1 MKKNQTKST
10 LPVGELAYANSNIPL
25 DQHVSSS
32 RANASIVT
40 RESMSREIYNKYRP
54 DEAVPEWGDQ
64 YSQQEIMKSCTK
76 IYRRVG
82 VVRNT
87 VDAMSEW
94 IADGVRLI
102 YSAPAGQKFLDDWSV
117 KVGLKDRVERFAN
130 WILRSGNVV
139 VRRRFGRL
147 RGKNIPTGYI
157 FYDPSFVEVKGEYLA
172 GFTAER
178 KYSIRILNS
187 DIVAKRYAMNPLSEE
202 DFNTLPEELKIVLSG
217 NNKKSPSSGIYV
229 DIPPDA
235 VYAAHYKKDD
245 TDIWAT
251 PFIYS
256 IMQDVYYNDKLALA
270 KTSMLDGMINPI
282 RIFKLGNIE
291 KDILP
296 TPAMA
301 ANLHSMLKKNTGGG
315 PIDIVW
321 DDMIAMETDYPPIE
335 NLQHMEPNMDAI
347 LWGLGIH
354 VVSNDINDD
363 STPLGIRELVNRVQ
377 YVRDLVNQW
386 LNAEFALITEATG
399 FRGGQFG
406 IHYTYADFTT
416 EETYRRLMLEL
427 VDRNIIP
434 DKRLQEILRENYN
447 LNTQVVKQE
456 NDERESG
463 IRPPKAGPYH
473 NADMDKQHEHRKDEM
488 KLGQKLGGTDTPG
501 PGPGP
506 GTKKAG
512 KTGKP
517 GRPPSSKDSTPRKRV
532 KKSFSEIT
540 LELTKSYNDI
550 YDNELLLAKK
560 SLGKSDIRSFTSLE
574 KANLEKTVNSQFW
587 ASKPSGF
594 EDVQINLQELDSKVT
609 AATKILGIDSTLEQ
623 KQLCLI
629 TAAAE
634 YWYETQH

>member
-1 MKKNQTKST
+1 MKKTKPKT
-10 LPVGELAYANSNIPL
+10 LPIGELAYSNLNLPL
-25 DQHVSSS
+25 DQHVSSG

-40 RESMSREIYNKYRP
+40 RESMSREIYDKYRP
-54 DEAVPEWGDQ
+54 EEAVPEWGDQ
-64 YSQQEIMKSCTK
+64 YSQQDIMKSCTK

-87 VDAMSEW
+87 IDAMSEW
-94 IADGVRLI
+94 IADGIHLT
-102 YSAPAGQKFLDDWSV
+102 YSAPAGQKFLDDWSI

-147 RGKNIPTGYI
+147 RGKNIPVGYI
-157 FYDPSFVEVKGEYLA
+157 FYDPSFVEIKGEYLA
-172 GFTAER
+172 GFTAQK

-187 DIVAKRYAMNPLSEE
+187 DLVAKRYALNPLSPQ
-202 DFNTLPEELKIVLSG
+202 DFATLPQELKTVLSG
-217 NNKKSPSSGIYV
+217 SSPGDTSNGIYV
-229 DIPPDA
+229 DIPSDA

-256 IMQDVYYNDKLALA
+256 IMRDVYYNDKLALA
-270 KTSMLDGMINPI
+270 KTTMLDGMINPI

-377 YVRDLVNQW
+377 YVRELVNQW
-386 LNAEFALITEATG
+386 LLAEFALITESTG
-399 FRGGQFG
+399 FRGGEFG

-416 EETYRRLMLEL
+416 EETYRRLMLDL

-447 LNTQVVKQE
+447 LNNQAVKQE
-456 NDERESG
+456 NDERDSG
-463 IRPPKAGPYH
+463 VRPPKAGPYH
-473 NADMDKQHEHRKDEM
+473 SADMDKQHEQRKDEM
-488 KLGQKLGGTDTPG
+488 KLGQKLGGTGTPSA
-501 PGPGP
+501 
-506 GTKKAG
+506 KKGG

-532 KKSFSEIT
+532 KKSFSEIM

-550 YDNELLLAKK
+550 YDKELSLHKQ

-574 KANLEKTVNSQFW
+574 KANLEKAVNSQFS
-587 ASKPSGF
+587 AIKPSGF
-594 EDVQINLQELDSKVT
+594 EDYVADLNVMNQ
-609 AATKILGIDSTLEQ
+609 KISLANDLLGINASVSD
-623 KQLCLI
+623 KQMVFVS
-629 TAAAE
+629 AVVE
-634 YWYETQH
+634 YWYESIMND